1 MYIMRFIYISLLC
14 LIFLPVCEK
23 RADVNIISAEDVAVV
38 VVDVGEDEIETV
50 DPARLRAREI
60 AFSLDDSLLT
70 AQVLICGIDGKESL
84 PSYMA
89 QILEEHP
96 PGGIILFRY
105 NLDADN
111 DSIRAFL
118 SETVSLVTGITGI
131 SPFIAVDHEGGG
143 VYRFRRGVAMLPEA
157 SSYWDYSLEEGR
169 GAALIKI
176 EIDSIKAGREI
187 KSLGIN
193 MNFAP
198 VAEYLNDNNRD
209 FLKYRSYG
217 PDPAFAADA
226 AAVFVRGMEL
236 AGVLSVI
243 KHFPGSAGDDPHFS
257 PSVIKEDNDA
267 LAALISPFKTII
279 DKDGARALM
288 VAHSLVPALDSEIA
302 SLSPVVMGQ
311 WLREELAFNG
321 LIICDDFSMA
331 AAGDLTPET
340 AAIRSIAAGADM
352 ILVWPPDIRRTHG
365 AFIAA
370 LEDGRLSRERVR
382 EAAARVIYEK
392 LRMSLAE

>member
-1 MYIMRFIYISLLC
+1 MRLFISLIC
-14 LIFLPVCEK
+14 LLFLSSCIKKDTGNVITL
-23 RADVNIISAEDVAVV
+23 ADSEEAI
-38 VVDVGEDEIETV
+38 EIETV
-50 DPARLRAREI
+50 DPAQLRAREI
-60 AFSLDDSLLT
+60 AFSLDDRLLA
-70 AQVLICGIDGKESL
+70 AQILICGIDGKEKI
-84 PSYMA
+84 PSYMIR
-89 QILEEHP
+89 ILEEHP
-96 PGGIILFRY
+96 PGGIILFGY
-105 NLDADN
+105 NLDTDN

-118 SETVSLVTGITGI
+118 SETTSLITGITGI

-143 VYRFRRGVAMLPEA
+143 VYRFKRGVAFLPAA
-157 SSYWDYSLEEGR
+157 SSYWEYSLKEGR
-169 GAALIKI
+169 GAALVKV

-187 KSLGIN
+187 KSMGIN

-209 FLKYRSYG
+209 FLKNRSYG
-217 PDPAFAADA
+217 PDSSFAADA

-236 AGVLSVI
+236 AGVLCVI

-257 PSVIKEDNDA
+257 PSVISEDKDA
-267 LAALISPFKTII
+267 LAALISPFKAII
-279 DKDGARALM
+279 DKDGAKALM

-311 WLREELAFNG
+311 WLREELGFNG

-331 AAGDLTPET
+331 AAGDQTPEA
-340 AAIRSIAAGADM
+340 AAIRSIASGADM
-352 ILVWPPDIRRTHG
+352 ILVWPPDIRRTHR

-370 LEDGRLSRERVR
+370 LENGQLSRERVR

-392 LRMSLAE
+392 LRMGLAD